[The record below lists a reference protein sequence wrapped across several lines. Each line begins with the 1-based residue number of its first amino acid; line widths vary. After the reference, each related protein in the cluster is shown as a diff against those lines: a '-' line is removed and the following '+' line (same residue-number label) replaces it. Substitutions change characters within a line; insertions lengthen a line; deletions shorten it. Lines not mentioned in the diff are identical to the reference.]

1 MSDRTNENARERE
14 NEGGGMEKKTE
25 HKETREKKGRNQV
38 TGTDW
43 APRERPRMRMR
54 MRIQTAAMKKT
65 KRHSKRTAPNN
76 IRRIRRQLRPE
87 IRPLSGKPHLQL
99 RNSSASHNS
108 NETDK
113 KKHHHRPFGIS
124 ATALRIRNV
133 QHSANET
140 RNRLPPKWRGQNWVK
155 PENERERGIYKKK
168 STVKQ

>member
-1 MSDRTNENARERE
+1 
-14 NEGGGMEKKTE
+14 MEKKTE

-54 MRIQTAAMKKT
+54 IQTAVMKKT

-113 KKHHHRPFGIS
+113 KNITIVRSEYRPPHCGSETSNIRQTKR
-124 ATALRIRNV
+124 ATGCRRNG
-133 QHSANET
+133 A
-140 RNRLPPKWRGQNWVK
+140 VK
-155 PENERERGIYKKK
+155 TGLNQRMRERNI
-168 STVKQ
+168 